1 MVTADILL
9 PPETVVGFAVMTG
22 AGHPPAFSQFATL
35 TTDVSSGVDGVC
47 ALDLSGNGYCYAV
60 TSIASELVV
69 LTAANQ
75 TATLSLSCPLPHL
88 GDQIEISISAANL
101 ITCTNV
107 TTPGSGPVSVT
118 DTTYLVGTL
127 YPAVLVEYGY
137 PLGNPIST
145 TP

>member
-1 MVTADILL
+1 MVTADIIL
-9 PPETVVGFAVMTG
+9 PPETVAGIAVMTG
-22 AGHPPAFSQFATL
+22 AGHPAAFSQFATL

-60 TSIASELVV
+60 ASIASGLVV

-75 TATLSLSCPLPHL
+75 TATLSASCPPSHL
-88 GDQIEISISAANL
+88 GDQIEISITSSNL

-107 TTPGSGPVSVT
+107 TTPGSGPISVT

-127 YPAVLVEYGY
+127 YPAVLVEYGN
-137 PLGNPIST
+137 PLSNPIST